1 MSHFISLQSRQSVQE
16 MLQKSRELS
25 QKRTNPDAS
34 GDSSD
39 DDLQLVADDTTEV
52 IHSSQTTEQNPWMD
66 TKVKANKPAVYK
78 SPESVVNNKLNSRN
92 VLQDTIKHDIA
103 KVSTIQEARKEDE
116 KHAESSPEEDS
127 EPNEDIE
134 EIFSAVGKKPG
145 KQNTP
150 GKTKKSWNSRTK
162 KKRKARKESECSDNK
177 SKQTVVHDLSNYDQP
192 DNDEDLIRMSLTRRM
207 AKEDFEGELTDDEVE
222 VTHSKALKKIEPLKL
237 ASENKEKQVTVNVDP
252 KKFFT
257 VEKTL
262 LRSKAPDL
270 VTNDSEE
277 GIIEQEEQRMTIA
290 QAFASDDV
298 IEEFRQEKKSTE
310 ERDKPKD
317 IDLTLPGW
325 GSWAGAG
332 LVPSKR
338 KKNR

>member
-1 MSHFISLQSRQSVQE
+1 

-25 QKRTNPDAS
+25 QKRINPDAS

-39 DDLQLVADDTTEV
+39 DDLELVAGDITEV
-52 IHSSQTTEQNPWMD
+52 IHSSQTIEQNPWMD
-66 TKVKANKPAVYK
+66 AKVKAKKPAAYK

-116 KHAESSPEEDS
+116 KHDESSPEEDN

-145 KQNTP
+145 KQKTP
-150 GKTKKSWNSRTK
+150 GKKSKKSRNNGTK
-162 KKRKARKESECSDNK
+162 KKQKARKESECSDNK

-237 ASENKEKQVTVNVDP
+237 ASENKEKQVMVNVDP

-262 LRSKAPDL
+262 VRSKAPDL

-277 GIIEQEEQRMTIA
+277 GIVEQEDQRMTIA